1 MGDNCSLCLLQHKY
15 NHNYQTETEIF
26 FLPGADAPDIY
37 VRASTLC
44 YQRNL
49 SQTLEVGVGGGVTD
63 SANSVRQKGA
73 CCKQMHVDK

>member
-26 FLPGADAPDIY
+26 FLPGADVPDIY

-49 SQTLEVGVGGGVTD
+49 SQTLEVGEGGGGYGQ
-63 SANSVRQKGA
+63 RQQRETER
-73 CCKQMHVDK
+73 CLL